1 MHFLSTI
8 LALSTALSGSL
19 LPMNSEAAD
28 SKVLLSSALPANV
41 VKPAQADS
49 ASQVLS
55 DFDKAVEQREKRK
68 KYSPSKDNQ
77 VVDSKQKE
85 ERVLILGGPEV
96 FPM

>member
-8 LALSTALSGSL
+8 LALSTAISTSL
-19 LPMNSEAAD
+19 VPVNSEATD
-28 SKVLLSSALPANV
+28 SKVLLSSALPTNV
-41 VKPAQADS
+41 VKPANVDN

-55 DFDKAVEQREKRK
+55 DFDKAVEQRERRK
-68 KYSPSKDNQ
+68 KYNPSKDSQ

-85 ERVLILGGPEV
+85 DKILILGGPEV